1 MPLAEILKTIESPV
15 FQIEVNVASDLR
27 TFLAAVR
34 EHLATRQLIEHL
46 TSPSAQERVL
56 NRVFTLSRQSP
67 DPRYENPS
75 DTPLG
80 VYLFALSVHDVVLA
94 GVAAQAIGEAR
105 QCWWASKMA
114 EQIVLGR
121 NVKSFS
127 ADEATD
133 IDLRDRTRRRVTT
146 NQSEGA
152 GESVITAGLLGSG
165 SRMKLWSRRVR
176 IDNQPAAA

>member
-94 GVAAQAIGEAR
+94 GVAAQAIGERGSAGGQVR
-105 QCWWASKMA
+105 SLNKLSSGATSKA
-114 EQIVLGR
+114 FPPTKPPISTFG
-121 NVKSFS
+121 
-127 ADEATD
+127 T
-133 IDLRDRTRRRVTT
+133 
-146 NQSEGA
+146 
-152 GESVITAGLLGSG
+152 GL
-165 SRMKLWSRRVR
+165 
-176 IDNQPAAA
+176 AAA